1 MRAAPWLL
9 WLAPA
14 APLSLECVL
23 LNEGLPGK
31 ELHGQ
36 IILGKADFS
45 KVKV

>member
-1 MRAAPWLL
+1 MATLACCAAP
-9 WLAPA
+9 P
-14 APLSLECVL
+14 SLECVL